1 MTITEVSHNVKSSST
16 VRNVNVTLSRRG
28 DYVLR
33 SALALARAHRAGE
46 HRKIREVVAEMGVPS
61 TFASQILADLVHAG
75 LASSKAGRD
84 GGYRL
89 RRSPAEISL
98 LELVEAAEGPLCPD
112 DCAAVDGACPLDAT
126 CPLRATWQRA
136 VEALRSVLAT
146 TTLEDLSGDAPDGL
160 EAPAPTGAGVLGRP
174 SADVRP

>member
-1 MTITEVSHNVKSSST
+1 MG
-16 VRNVNVTLSRRG
+16 VNVTLSRRG

-89 RRSPAEISL
+89 RRPPAEISL
-98 LELVEAAEGPLCPD
+98 LEVVEAAEGPLCPEE
-112 DCAAVDGACPLDAT
+112 CAAVDAACPLGAS
-126 CPLRATWQRA
+126 CPLRTTWQRA
-136 VEALRSVLAT
+136 VGALRAVLAT
-146 TTLEDLSGDAPDGL
+146 TTLADLTGSAPVRSGTTAPGTA
-160 EAPAPTGAGVLGRP
+160 EAALRSGSREPR
-174 SADVRP
+174 S